1 MRSTTQGRLAR
12 WLTDKGYGFIRPDDG
27 GQDVFVHLRDFG
39 RIAREPRVGDVIR
52 FQRIADGKGRF
63 RAADVEIAGLVRELE
78 ISGRSRRARRSRRA
92 GTHSTTT
99 GGMKWRLLVVLAFA
113 VALAVC
119 SVRTALHP
127 FIVAAYLVASPVAW
141 LLYVFDKAAA
151 MNGRQRTSENALLL
165 TGLLG
170 GWPGALLAQGMFRHK
185 SRKTAFLVPFWI
197 TVAIN
202 CTALAW
208 ACTGRLP

>member
-1 MRSTTQGRLAR
+1 MSSTTQGRLVR
-12 WLTDKGYGFIRPDDG
+12 WLPDKGYGFIRPDDG
-27 GQDVFVHLRDFG
+27 GKDVFVHLRDFG
-39 RIAREPRVGDVIR
+39 RIARAPRVGDVIR

-63 RAADVEIAGLVRELE
+63 RAADVEVAGLTRESSV
-78 ISGRSRRARRSRRA
+78 SGRSGRA
-92 GTHSTTT
+92 GTHSTIAR
-99 GGMKWRLLVVLAFA
+99 GMTWRLLVVIAFTVVLAI
-113 VALAVC
+113 C

-151 MNGRQRTSENALLL
+151 MNGRQRTRENTLLL

-185 SRKTAFLVPFWI
+185 SRKTAFLLPFWI
-197 TVAIN
+197 TVAMN
-202 CTALAW
+202 CAALAW
-208 ACTGRLP
+208 ACTVRLP